1 MRLSLTGLSVLPD
14 WVFRRGWG
22 TPGAYEYLQLRMEAA
37 QRATN
42 RSEARNARKSLNSAV
57 AKRKRPRDPQ
67 NLHWAIKTSVPAGPS
82 GQGWGDLYFANEIA
96 ASLTKLG
103 HTARVD
109 FRNDV
114 IHLDSANDDVV
125 LVLRGVERIRPQVGA
140 INLLWIIS
148 HPSRISKHEVKSFDS
163 VFAAS
168 NIWAKRASKS
178 FGLKVHSLL
187 QATNPDKFN
196 PAVAEP
202 DTGEDIL
209 FLGNTRNEFRQIIR
223 DCIDAGISPAIYGK
237 DWDRFVSKELIKG
250 SFVPNEDVA
259 GMYRSAGVVLNDH
272 WTDMALEGFY
282 SNRLFDAVASGGRV
296 VSDHID
302 GLAELFQGGVQ
313 TYGSLEDLT
322 RLCGL
327 ENRTFWGSKKEI
339 FNRAQHIG
347 QTHSFDIRA
356 ESLLEEVMRI
366 VNEVN

>member
-1 MRLSLTGLSVLPD
+1 VLLLLTGPSVLPD
-14 WVFRRGWG
+14 WVFRLGWG

-37 QRATN
+37 QRVTS
-42 RSEARNARKSLNSAV
+42 RSEAQNARKSLNSAV

-114 IHLDSANDDVV
+114 IHPDSADDDVV
-125 LVLRGVERIRPQVGA
+125 LVLRGVERIRRQAGA

-148 HPSRISKHEVKSFDS
+148 HPSRISRHEVKAFDA

-168 NIWAKRASKS
+168 NSWAKQASKR
-178 FGLKVHSLL
+178 FGQEVNSLL

-196 PAVAEP
+196 PGVAQPDAVE
-202 DTGEDIL
+202 EIL

-223 DCIDAGISPAIYGK
+223 DCVEAGISPAIYGK
-237 DWDRFVSKELIKG
+237 DWDQFVSNELIKG

-272 WTDMALEGFY
+272 WPDMAQNGFL
-282 SNRLFDAVASGGRV
+282 SNRLFDAVASGARV
-296 VSDHID
+296 VSDDAAGIEEVF
-302 GLAELFQGGVQ
+302 GESVAVYQTPSELAELC
-313 TYGSLEDLT
+313 SEA
-322 RLCGL
+322 
-327 ENRTFWGSKKEI
+327 NRDKWGNKDEI
-339 FNRAQHIG
+339 AKRANRIG
-347 QTHSFDIRA
+347 IEHSFDQRA
-356 ESLLEEVMRI
+356 KALVQAALSAL
-366 VNEVN
+366 

>member
-1 MRLSLTGLSVLPD
+1 MLLFLTGLSVLPD
-14 WVFRRGWG
+14 WVFRLGWG

-42 RSEARNARKSLNSAV
+42 RSEARDARKSLNSAV
-57 AKRKRPRDPQ
+57 ANRKRPRDSQ
-67 NLHWAIKTSVPAGPS
+67 NLHWAIKASVPAGPS

-114 IHLDSANDDVV
+114 IHPDSADDDVV
-125 LVLRGVERIRPQVGA
+125 LVLRGVERIRRQAGA

-168 NIWAKRASKS
+168 ESWAKKASKR
-178 FGLKVHSLL
+178 FGVEVNALL

-196 PAVAEP
+196 PTVAEP
-202 DTGEDIL
+202 DSGEEIL

-223 DCIDAGISPAIYGK
+223 DCIESGMSPSIYGK
-237 DWDRFVSKELIKG
+237 DWDQFVSKELIKG

-272 WTDMALEGFY
+272 WQDMAKHGFL
-282 SNRLFDAVASGGRV
+282 SNRLFDAAASGARV
-296 VSDHID
+296 VSD
-302 GLAELFQGGVQ
+302 GAVGTSEVFGESVAVYRSRSELA
-313 TYGSLEDLT
+313 DL
-322 RLCGL
+322 CSKA
-327 ENRTFWGSKKEI
+327 NRDMWGNQDEI
-339 FNRAQHIG
+339 SNRANQIG
-347 QTHSFDIRA
+347 IEHSFDQRA
-356 ESLLEEVMRI
+356 KVLVQTALSAL
-366 VNEVN
+366 

>member
-1 MRLSLTGLSVLPD
+1 VIPD
-14 WVFRRGWG
+14 WVFRLGWG

-114 IHLDSANDDVV
+114 IHSDSANDDVV
-125 LVLRGVERIRPQVGA
+125 LVLRGVERIRPQAGA

-148 HPSRISKHEVKSFDS
+148 HPSRISKDEVKSFDS

-168 NIWAKRASKS
+168 NGWAKKASKR
-178 FGLKVHSLL
+178 FGLEVRSLL

-196 PAVAEP
+196 PTVADP
-202 DTGEDIL
+202 DTGEEIL

-223 DCIDAGISPAIYGK
+223 DCVEAGISPAIYGK

-272 WTDMALEGFY
+272 WADMAKHGFL
-282 SNRLFDAVASGGRV
+282 SNRLFDAAASGARV
-296 VSDHID
+296 VSDDVAGID
-302 GLAELFQGGVQ
+302 EVFGESVAVYRTPSELAELC
-313 TYGSLEDLT
+313 SKA
-322 RLCGL
+322 
-327 ENRTFWGSKKEI
+327 NRDMWGSQDEI
-339 FNRAQHIG
+339 SQRAIQIG
-347 QTHSFDIRA
+347 IENSFDQRA
-356 ESLLEEVMRI
+356 KALVQAALSAL
-366 VNEVN
+366 

>member
-1 MRLSLTGLSVLPD
+1 MLTGPSVLPD
-14 WVFRRGWG
+14 WVFRLGWG

-37 QRATN
+37 QRVTS
-42 RSEARNARKSLNSAV
+42 RSEAQNARKSLNSAV

-114 IHLDSANDDVV
+114 IHPDSADDDVV
-125 LVLRGVERIRPQVGA
+125 LVLRGVERIRRQAGA

-148 HPSRISKHEVKSFDS
+148 HPSRISRHEVKAFDA

-168 NIWAKRASKS
+168 NSWAKQASKR
-178 FGLKVHSLL
+178 FGQEVNSLL

-196 PAVAEP
+196 PGVAQPDAVE
-202 DTGEDIL
+202 EIL

-223 DCIDAGISPAIYGK
+223 DCVEAGISPAIYGK
-237 DWDRFVSKELIKG
+237 DWDQFVSNELIKG

-272 WTDMALEGFY
+272 WPDMAQNGFL
-282 SNRLFDAVASGGRV
+282 SNRLFDAVASGARV
-296 VSDHID
+296 VSDDAAGIEEVF
-302 GLAELFQGGVQ
+302 GESVAVYQTPSELAELC
-313 TYGSLEDLT
+313 SEA
-322 RLCGL
+322 
-327 ENRTFWGSKKEI
+327 NRDKWGNKDEI
-339 FNRAQHIG
+339 AKRANRIG
-347 QTHSFDIRA
+347 IEHSFDQRA
-356 ESLLEEVMRI
+356 KALVQAALSAL
-366 VNEVN
+366 

>member
-1 MRLSLTGLSVLPD
+1 MRLSLTGPSVLPD

-42 RSEARNARKSLNSAV
+42 RSEARNARNSLNNAV
-57 AKRKRPRDPQ
+57 ANRKRPRDPQ
-67 NLHWAIKTSVPAGPS
+67 NLHWTIKTSVPAGTS

-96 ASLTKLG
+96 ASLTNLG

-114 IHLDSANDDVV
+114 IHPDSANDDVV

-148 HPSRISKHEVKSFDS
+148 HPSRISKHEVKAFDA

-168 NIWAKRASKS
+168 NSWAKKASMRL
-178 FGLKVHSLL
+178 GVEVHALL
-187 QATNPDKFN
+187 QATNPGKFN
-196 PAVAEP
+196 PTVAEP
-202 DTGEDIL
+202 DSGEEIL

-237 DWDRFVSKELIKG
+237 DWDRFVSKDLIKG
-250 SFVPNEDVA
+250 TFVPNEDVA

-272 WTDMALEGFY
+272 WSDMAKHGFL
-282 SNRLFDAVASGGRV
+282 SNRLFDAAASGARL
-296 VSDHID
+296 VSDDVAGIQEVFGKSVAVYRSPS
-302 GLAELFQGGVQ
+302 GLAELC
-313 TYGSLEDLT
+313 SKA
-322 RLCGL
+322 
-327 ENRTFWGSKKEI
+327 NRDKWGSQDEI
-339 FNRAQHIG
+339 TKRANQIG
-347 QTHSFDIRA
+347 IEHSFDQRA
-356 ESLLEEVMRI
+356 KALVQAALSAL
-366 VNEVN
+366 